1 MVPVIMKLLSMV
13 VLGHH
18 CMLRPMHLSVT
29 VVMSIIHSSKALLN
43 PLLTLQFFSYLQDPN
58 MNTQIE
64 KLIDSTVEILDRDP
78 LSQSEDTYSIL
89 LKFTQ
94 AIATELG
101 EIVVQDPVKDGV
113 RMYFDEKI
121 ARYVIKKSVGL

>member
-1 MVPVIMKLLSMV
+1 
-13 VLGHH
+13 
-18 CMLRPMHLSVT
+18 
-29 VVMSIIHSSKALLN
+29 
-43 PLLTLQFFSYLQDPN
+43 
-58 MNTQIE
+58 MNAQIE

-89 LKFTQ
+89 LKVTQ
-94 AIATELG
+94 ALATEIG
-101 EIVVQDPVKDGV
+101 EIVVADPVKDGV

>member
-1 MVPVIMKLLSMV
+1 
-13 VLGHH
+13 
-18 CMLRPMHLSVT
+18 
-29 VVMSIIHSSKALLN
+29 
-43 PLLTLQFFSYLQDPN
+43 

-64 KLIDSTVEILDRDP
+64 KLINNTVQILDRDP
-78 LSQSEDTYSIL
+78 LDQSQDTYTIL

-94 AIATELG
+94 ALASELG
-101 EIVVQDPVKDGV
+101 EIVVADPVKDGV